1 MKKQKD
7 NDIISLNVNNKG
19 RDMGKLIAF
28 CNQKGGVGKTT
39 SCVNIA
45 AFLAKSGYKV
55 LIVDLDP
62 QGNTTSGLGID
73 KSRPFSV
80 YSIICKQVEITDRDV
95 VSPTAI
101 DNLYILPS
109 NKGLEGAEVE
119 LAFIEK
125 DKEKVILNELKKI
138 SDNYDFILM
147 DCPPSLGLITINAL
161 AAANSVIVPIQCEFY
176 ALEGLA
182 QLMNTIKIIR
192 NFLNKNLEIE
202 GVLLTMYDVRSKL
215 SGQVADEIRRNFS
228 AKMYKNMIPRNVR
241 LAEAPS
247 YGTPVMLYDSK
258 CAGAKAY

>member
-1 MKKQKD
+1 
-7 NDIISLNVNNKG
+7 
-19 RDMGKLIAF
+19 MGKLIAF
-28 CNQKGGVGKTT
+28 SNQKGGVGKTT

-45 AFLAKSGYKV
+45 AFLAGKGYSV
-55 LIVDLDP
+55 LLVDLDP
-62 QGNTTSGLGID
+62 QGNSTSGLGID

-80 YSIICKQVEITDRDV
+80 YSIICKQVKITDKDV
-95 VSPTAI
+95 ISPTAI
-101 DNLYILPS
+101 KNLYILPS

-125 DKEKVILNELKKI
+125 DKEKVILSELNKI
-138 SDNYDFILM
+138 RGDYDFIFM

-161 AAANSVIVPIQCEFY
+161 AAANSVLIPIQCEFY

-192 NFLNKNLEIE
+192 NFLNKGLEIE
-202 GVLLTMYDVRSKL
+202 GVLLTMFDSRSNL
-215 SGQVADEIRRNFS
+215 SGQVANEIKRNFG

-247 YGTPVMLYDSK
+247 FGQPVMLYDGK
-258 CAGAKAY
+258 CAGAKAYEAVTDEFIKMQKLNKVI